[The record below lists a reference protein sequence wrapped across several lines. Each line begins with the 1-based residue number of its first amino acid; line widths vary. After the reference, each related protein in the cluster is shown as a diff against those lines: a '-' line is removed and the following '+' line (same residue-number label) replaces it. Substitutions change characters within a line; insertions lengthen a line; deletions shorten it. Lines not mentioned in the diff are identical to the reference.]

1 MDCKAFLD
9 TYTEYRDGLLD
20 DLHVAEANQHLAT
33 CESCT
38 RYDRVFCR
46 GIELLHTLP
55 IAESAEDFMP
65 RLRHRLYNVD
75 DGIYK
80 ASRRQLGGSAAL
92 IGVASVGL
100 LALLWLPFTTRTSVE
115 FQLQAVAAERLA
127 ESAAPG
133 GPALFLSEPIVATV
147 GSQDGRDLDAKL
159 SEWPPRKHV
168 HPTIL
173 LGSRNAQLVAAAV
186 D

>member
-1 MDCKAFLD
+1 MNCEAFLD
-9 TYTEYRDGLLD
+9 LYTEYRDGLLD
-20 DLHVAEANQHLAT
+20 ELRLAKAERHLAT

-38 RYDRVFCR
+38 RYDSVFCR
-46 GIELLHTLP
+46 GIELLHTIP
-55 IAESAEDFMP
+55 SAESAEDFMP

-75 DGIYK
+75 DGIYR

-100 LALLWLPFTTRTSVE
+100 LSLLWLPFATRTSVE
-115 FQLQAVAAERLA
+115 FQLQAVAAERVD
-127 ESAAPG
+127 ESASPEV
-133 GPALFLSEPIVATV
+133 PALFLSEPIVATV
-147 GSQDGRDLDAKL
+147 GSQDRSDLDAEL
-159 SEWPPRKHV
+159 TEWPPRKHV

-173 LGSRNAQLVAAAV
+173 LGSRNAQLFAAAV

>member
-1 MDCKAFLD
+1 MNCQAFLD
-9 TYTEYRDGLLD
+9 AYTEYRDGLLD
-20 DLHVAEANQHLAT
+20 DLRLADVERHLAT
-33 CESCT
+33 CESCR
-38 RYDRVFCR
+38 RYDSVYCR
-46 GIELLHTLP
+46 GIELLRTLP
-55 IAESAEDFMP
+55 TAESAEDFMP

-75 DGIYK
+75 DGIYQ

-100 LALLWLPFTTRTSVE
+100 LALLWLPFTARTSVE

-127 ESAAPG
+127 ESASSTV
-133 GPALFLSEPIVATV
+133 PALFLSEPIVATV
-147 GSQDGRDLDAKL
+147 GSQDGSDLDARL
-159 SEWPPRKHV
+159 TEWPPRKHV

-173 LGSRNAQLVAAAV
+173 LGSRNAQLVAVAV